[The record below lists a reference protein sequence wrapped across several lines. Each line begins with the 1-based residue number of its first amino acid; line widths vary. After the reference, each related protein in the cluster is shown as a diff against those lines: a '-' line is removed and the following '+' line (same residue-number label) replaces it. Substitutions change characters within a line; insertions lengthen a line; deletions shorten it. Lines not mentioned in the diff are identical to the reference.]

1 MKKLLLLGGLFYLKP
16 VIEAAHRLGV
26 HVITCDYL
34 PDNIAHKYSDEY
46 HNVSIIDKE
55 AVLDLAQRLQI
66 DGIMSFAVDPG
77 VVTAA
82 YVAEKMGLPFA
93 GSYES
98 VQILQNKD
106 LFRKFLTEHGFNV
119 PVSNGYSE
127 LDAAM
132 QDLNRF
138 SFPVIVKPTDSA
150 GSKGVT
156 RVDDKE
162 GIPDAFSHAKDNS
175 ISGHVII
182 EEFIEKRGCSS
193 DCDSFSVDGK
203 MVLTTFDAQ
212 HFDTNAANEYV
223 PSAYSWPSSFTK
235 DEEEYLTSEIQRLV
249 TLLNLKTSIYNI
261 ETRVG
266 INGKP
271 YIMEMS
277 PRGGGNRLA
286 EMERMISGNDMIEAA
301 VRGALNMPV
310 PEFKHREIKGH
321 WAEIVIHSDKPG
333 IFQQVE
339 IAPEYLQYVRM
350 LDLYVNQG
358 DTIHSFEGANNAIGT
373 VAVNFPTAEQLETA
387 LKSANEWIKIKL

>member
-26 HVITCDYL
+26 HVTTCDYL

-55 AVLDLAQRLQI
+55 AVLELAQRLQI

-98 VQILQNKD
+98 VRILQNKD
-106 LFRKFLTEHGFNV
+106 LFRKFLSDNNFNV
-119 PVSNGYSE
+119 PASNGYTDLNE
-127 LDAAM
+127 AM
-132 QDLNRF
+132 SDLNRF
-138 SFPVIVKPTDSA
+138 EFPVIVKPTDSA

-162 GIPDAFSHAKDNS
+162 GIPEAFSHAKENS

-212 HFDTNAANEYV
+212 HFDAHAANEYV
-223 PSAYSWPSSFTK
+223 PSAYSWPSTFTK
-235 DEEEYLTSEIQRLV
+235 QEEDYLAAEIQRLV
-249 TLLNLKTSIYNI
+249 TMLDLKTSIYNI
-261 ETRVG
+261 ETRIG

-286 EMERMISGNDMIEAA
+286 EMERLISGNDMIEAA
-301 VRGALNMPV
+301 VRGALSMPI
-310 PEFKHREIKGH
+310 PEFKPREIDGH
-321 WAEIVIHSDKPG
+321 WAEIVIHSDKSG

-339 IAPEYLQYVRM
+339 IAPEYQQNVRM
-350 LDLYVNQG
+350 LDLYVSQG
-358 DTIHSFEGANNAIGT
+358 DTIHPFEGANNAIGT

-387 LKSANEWIKIKL
+387 LKSTNEWIKIKL

>member
-55 AVLDLAQRLQI
+55 AVLELAQRLQI

-98 VQILQNKD
+98 VRILQNKD
-106 LFRKFLTEHGFNV
+106 LFRKFLSDNNFNV
-119 PVSNGYSE
+119 PASNGYTDLNE
-127 LDAAM
+127 AM
-132 QDLNRF
+132 SDLNRF
-138 SFPVIVKPTDSA
+138 EFPVIVKPTDSA

-162 GIPDAFSHAKDNS
+162 GIPEAFSHAKENS

-212 HFDTNAANEYV
+212 HFDAHAANEYV
-223 PSAYSWPSSFTK
+223 PSAYSWPSTFTK
-235 DEEEYLTSEIQRLV
+235 QEEDYLAAEIQRLV
-249 TLLNLKTSIYNI
+249 TMLDLKTSIYNI
-261 ETRVG
+261 ETRIG

-286 EMERMISGNDMIEAA
+286 EMERLISGNDMIEAA
-301 VRGALNMPV
+301 VQGALSMPI
-310 PEFKHREIKGH
+310 PEFKPREIDGH
-321 WAEIVIHSDKPG
+321 WAEIVIHSDKSG

-339 IAPEYLQYVRM
+339 IAPEYQQNVRM
-350 LDLYVNQG
+350 LDLYVSQG
-358 DTIHSFEGANNAIGT
+358 DTIHPFEGANNAIGT
-373 VAVNFPTAEQLETA
+373 VAVNFPTAEQLESA
-387 LKSANEWIKIKL
+387 LKSTNEWIKIKL

>member
-34 PDNIAHKYSDEY
+34 PDNIAHKYSNEY

-55 AVLDLAQRLQI
+55 AVLELAQRLQI

-98 VQILQNKD
+98 VRILQNKD
-106 LFRKFLTEHGFNV
+106 LFRKFLSDNNFNV
-119 PVSNGYSE
+119 PASNGYTDLNE
-127 LDAAM
+127 AM
-132 QDLNRF
+132 SDLNRF
-138 SFPVIVKPTDSA
+138 EFPVIVKPTDSA

-162 GIPDAFSHAKDNS
+162 GIPEAFSHAKENS

-212 HFDTNAANEYV
+212 HFDAHAANEYV
-223 PSAYSWPSSFTK
+223 PSAFSWPSTFTK
-235 DEEEYLTSEIQRLV
+235 QEEDYLAAEIQRLV
-249 TLLNLKTSIYNI
+249 TMLDLKTSIYNI
-261 ETRVG
+261 ETRIG

-286 EMERMISGNDMIEAA
+286 EMERLISGNDMIEAA
-301 VRGALNMPV
+301 VRGALSMPI
-310 PEFKHREIKGH
+310 PEFKPREIDGH
-321 WAEIVIHSDKPG
+321 WAEIVIHSDKSG

-339 IAPEYLQYVRM
+339 IAPEYQQNVRM
-350 LDLYVNQG
+350 LDLYVSQG
-358 DTIHSFEGANNAIGT
+358 DTIHPFEGANNAIGT

-387 LKSANEWIKIKL
+387 LKSTNEWIKIKL